1 MEGSKAVINS
11 TITPN
16 MTFTQTSQKFGQWS
30 DVRAN
35 TVYGLG
41 FSSELELSKF
51 VEKFQE
57 VKDATKKAI
66 KASAGNTGT
75 AAGAAAQ
82 TANANDSY
90 MNSSATAAV
99 PPPIS
104 STPLASANTS
114 PISGRNSLL
123 APVDMSHESLV
134 AMEQQ
139 QPLGA
144 SGAMMGPTAGM
155 AVPSL
160 STQDATSP
168 SHKFKAGAAANAP
181 ALSALGNAGGMPAMP
196 TDASGQQ
203 LKYEN
208 ERLKL
213 ALAQS
218 SANAK
223 NWEIE
228 LQTLRNNNM
237 RLTSA
242 LQEST
247 ANVDEWKRQLQTY
260 KEENVKMKSQVHD
273 LMDANG
279 DQQQL
284 EVTGDL
290 RKEVALLHERIESL
304 EGELKAQEL
313 ELKAATNKSLR
324 DRTADPSMKQMST
337 LVGQFA
343 KHLAEMSQ
351 VQKEMEKIM
360 ISSKST

>member
-57 VKDATKKAI
+57 VKEATKKAL
-66 KASAGNTGT
+66 K
-75 AAGAAAQ
+75 
-82 TANANDSY
+82 ANANTS
-90 MNSSATAAV
+90 NSGSATAPSTVDNYITSSSTV
-99 PPPIS
+99 PPPTS

-123 APVDMSHESLV
+123 APVDMSHESLA
-134 AMEQQ
+134 AMD
-139 QPLGA
+139 QPSGIGA
-144 SGAMMGPTAGM
+144 PMTVPT
-155 AVPSL
+155 L
-160 STQDATSP
+160 SSQDATSP
-168 SHKFKAGAAANAP
+168 SHKFASGGTAGVPAPGAASASSGAAALP
-181 ALSALGNAGGMPAMP
+181 GGAQDSTGP
-196 TDASGQQ
+196 Q

-218 SANAK
+218 SSNAK

-228 LQTLRNNNM
+228 LQTLRNNNQ

-260 KEENVKMKSQVHD
+260 KEENVKMKAQIQD
-273 LMDANG
+273 LMDGGSGGG
-279 DQQQL
+279 DKQQHL
-284 EVTGDL
+284 ELTSDL
-290 RKEVALLHERIESL
+290 RKEIALLQERIESL
-304 EGELKAQEL
+304 ESELKAQEV
-313 ELKAATNKSLR
+313 ELKSATNKSLR
-324 DRTADPSMKQMST
+324 DRAADPSMKQIST
-337 LVGQFA
+337 LVSQFS
-343 KHLAEMSQ
+343 KHLSEMSQ
-351 VQKEMEKIM
+351 VQKEMERIM

>member
-41 FSSELELSKF
+41 FSSEAELSKF

-57 VKDATKKAI
+57 VKEATKKAM
-66 KASAGNTGT
+66 KAMNATSGGT
-75 AAGAAAQ
+75 DQ
-82 TANANDSY
+82 NANGNNSY
-90 MNSSATAAV
+90 LNQSGTGAV
-99 PPPIS
+99 PPPPPPTGN
-104 STPLASANTS
+104 TPMTSANTS
-114 PISGRNSLL
+114 PVTGRASLL
-123 APVDMSHESLV
+123 APVDISQHESSGINEPSPPSSSS
-134 AMEQQ
+134 APG
-139 QPLGA
+139 QPH
-144 SGAMMGPTAGM
+144 SDP
-155 AVPSL
+155 
-160 STQDATSP
+160 TSP
-168 SHKFKAGAAANAP
+168 SHKQRFGGALPADAKSEGGAGAA
-181 ALSALGNAGGMPAMP
+181 
-196 TDASGQQ
+196 TGQQ

-228 LQTLRNNNM
+228 LTTLRNNNL

-260 KEENVKMKSQVHD
+260 KDENSKMKTQIQD
-273 LMDANG
+273 LMDGNELSTAMEKV
-279 DQQQL
+279 
-284 EVTGDL
+284 EVTNDL
-290 RKEVALLHERIESL
+290 RKEIVLLKGRIESL
-304 EGELKAQEL
+304 EGELKAQEV
-313 ELKAATNKSLR
+313 ELKSATNKSLR
-324 DRTADPSMKQMST
+324 DRTADPSMKQLNS
-337 LVGQFA
+337 LVSQFS
-343 KHLAEMSQ
+343 KHLAEMSL

-360 ISSKST
+360 SSSKST